1 MSNDISNRLM
11 LAIMLSTIALL
22 TNIVIVIHFM

>member
-1 MSNDISNRLM
+1 MGNDISNRLM